1 MGEAPRLQGEP
12 AHLQFEPPWPQD
24 VSPQLQGEPHGSRR
38 GNLYTQSMSLGGPL
52 ELRCEP
58 SLLHGEPTQL
68 HAELPRPHDEHP
80 RFRLDHLDI
89 KTKQIC

>member
-1 MGEAPRLQGEP
+1 MYLPSSR
-12 AHLQFEPPWPQD
+12 
-24 VSPQLQGEPHGSRR
+24 VSPTAPGGGTFTLS
-38 GNLYTQSMSLGGPL
+38 LQSMSLGGPL